1 MKIIEKLEALVERYT
16 EDYDIAEVQLMNG
29 YSKGWMRS
37 LKEAKNKMAFFS
49 ALLKMAKEDI
59 DHLLDKSVHITTK
72 SFEDSSKS
80 LCWSNYRIVLLFNK
94 KTGYIDPFFWTPDLG
109 VDNSHRALMDVARRE
124 EGDACY
130 YDYHHRWAGFYLF
143 GYGNG
148 KQEALTLYGESSDYR
163 HNEHSEKV
171 KECFLKGIKYN
182 PEEEE
187 DEDEQLPF

>member
-37 LKEAKNKMAFFS
+37 LKEAKNKVTFFS
-49 ALLKMAKEDI
+49 ALLKMAKEDM
-59 DHLLDKSVHITTK
+59 DCLLSKSVHTTSK
-72 SFEDSSKS
+72 TFESGKKPI
-80 LCWSNYRIVLLFNK
+80 CWSNYRVVLLYNK
-94 KTGYIDPFFWTPDLG
+94 KTGYIDPFFWTPGLG
-109 VDNSHRALMDVARRE
+109 VDNSHRALMDAARKE

-148 KQEALTLYGESSDYR
+148 YQEALTLYGESSDYP
-163 HNEHSEKV
+163 HNWHSEKV
-171 KECFLKGIKYN
+171 KECFLKGIKYT
-182 PEEEE
+182 PEEE